1 MKIEIHLSMD
11 AAHDNGR
18 ASEQERNDI
27 IEENWKKK
35 KTKSTRTHAGT
46 HSYFSRV
53 KTARQSL
60 NLLQTS

>member
-1 MKIEIHLSMD
+1 MD

-35 KTKSTRTHAGT
+35 KTKSTRTQAHT
-46 HSYFSRV
+46 HIS
-53 KTARQSL
+53 AE
-60 NLLQTS
+60 